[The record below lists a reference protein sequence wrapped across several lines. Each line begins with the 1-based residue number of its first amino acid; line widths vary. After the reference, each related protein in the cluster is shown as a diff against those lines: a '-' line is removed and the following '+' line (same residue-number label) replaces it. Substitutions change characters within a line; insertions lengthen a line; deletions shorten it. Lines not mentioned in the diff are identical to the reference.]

1 MPLGILSRA
10 HWVSLGASWW
20 PLGGLLG
27 TSGGL
32 LGTSWEPLG
41 RPWGA
46 LGSPNGPKRLPRDSR
61 SRPRAPK
68 RRPRGAQEAS
78 RTPLGVPFGVISCL
92 KHRVKVVRVC
102 LHRFQMFFCSFL
114 LNILLIFGDV
124 FYILAVTINILAR
137 SCDVDKTS

>member
-1 MPLGILSRA
+1 M
-10 HWVSLGASWW
+10 GASWGS
-20 PLGGLLG
+20 LGGLLG
-27 TSGGL
+27 TSGRL

-46 LGSPNGPKRLPRDSR
+46 LGSPNGPKRLPRGSQEAPKRLPRGSR

-78 RTPLGVPFGVISCL
+78 RTPLGVPFGVIYRL
-92 KHRVKVVRVC
+92 KRRFQIVRVC
-102 LHRFQMFFCSFL
+102 LHRFQMFFCSFI
-114 LNILLIFGDV
+114 LNILSIFGDV

-137 SCDVDKTS
+137 SCDVDKTL